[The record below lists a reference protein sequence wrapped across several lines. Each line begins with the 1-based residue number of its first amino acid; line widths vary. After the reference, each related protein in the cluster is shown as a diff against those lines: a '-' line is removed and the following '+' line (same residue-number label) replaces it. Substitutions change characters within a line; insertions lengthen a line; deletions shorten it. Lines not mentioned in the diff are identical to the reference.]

1 MTVLKKNNTN
11 RHSSKC
17 TECVIHQHKRLMT
30 YYIIPFVKCQERN
43 KNMNAIVINSQSV
56 LVKQY
61 NGHRVLTFKD
71 IDLVH
76 GRPEGTARKR
86 FNDNKKHFVEGE
98 DYYNVQKSEK
108 RTLTFDVPNRGLTVI
123 TESGYLMLV
132 KSFTDDLSWE
142 VQRQLV
148 KSYFRGKEEKPVG
161 KQLELYEYFDKSYN
175 GEPVLSVADVSYIT
189 GLNRATVNWFIRA
202 KLTIDFDYYLLSK
215 SALAKFKDENPKVS
229 RIISCMYVITKSGF
243 DAICKAYGIKLET
256 PKLFI
261 EEKKEETSQAY
272 PLQFTTPQLKE
283 EMADLRKAA
292 ERLIHLT
299 YLLDN
304 EPGTIICGQTY
315 HEFRAAIIRQ
325 AKQISCFNL

>member
-1 MTVLKKNNTN
+1 MNT
-11 RHSSKC
+11 
-17 TECVIHQHKRLMT
+17 I
-30 YYIIPFVKCQERN
+30 
-43 KNMNAIVINSQSV
+43 AINSQSV

-61 NGHRVLTFKD
+61 NGQRVLTLKD
-71 IDLVH
+71 VDLVH
-76 GRPEGTARKR
+76 GRADGTARR
-86 FNDNKKHFVEGE
+86 NFNSNKVHFIEGE
-98 DYYNVQKSEK
+98 DFFKISPNEFRTAIAPMDK
-108 RTLTFDVPNRGLTVI
+108 RQSNDVTVV

-283 EMADLRKAA
+283 KMADLRKAA

-315 HEFRAAIIRQ
+315 HEFSAAIIRQ
-325 AKQISCFNL
+325 AKKISFLKL